1 MQSSMVHTGKI
12 PYESPLCATIQLQH
26 RELIAT
32 SLFVLYTLDAPS
44 GADVVIEDIT
54 YDYEPF

>member
-1 MQSSMVHTGKI
+1 MVLAGKI

-32 SLFVLYTLDAPS
+32 SLTSIALFTEASSPEPATIAL
-44 GADVVIEDIT
+44 EDIT
-54 YDYEPF
+54 YDTFDTF

>member
-1 MQSSMVHTGKI
+1 MVLVGKI

-32 SLFVLYTLDAPS
+32 SLTSVALCTELPEPATI
-44 GADVVIEDIT
+44 ALEDIT
-54 YDYEPF
+54 YDTF

>member
-1 MQSSMVHTGKI
+1 MVLAGKL

-32 SLFVLYTLDAPS
+32 SLTSIALFTEASSPDPATLALD
-44 GADVVIEDIT
+44 DIT
-54 YDYEPF
+54 YDPF

>member
-1 MQSSMVHTGKI
+1 MVLAGKL

-32 SLFVLYTLDAPS
+32 SLTSIALSTEASSPEPATLAL
-44 GADVVIEDIT
+44 EDIT

>member
-1 MQSSMVHTGKI
+1 MVHTGKL
-12 PYESPLCATIQLQH
+12 PYEAPLCATIQLQH

>member
-1 MQSSMVHTGKI
+1 MVLAGKL

-32 SLFVLYTLDAPS
+32 SLTSVALYTELSSPDPATI
-44 GADVVIEDIT
+44 ALEDIT
-54 YDYEPF
+54 YDTF